1 MSKPFSTS
9 PLSANSVSCMVPWKP
24 EITARSPSAKFW
36 SVCASRT
43 GLFIVISLITAS
55 FCTTLASSCVSLPN
69 FLASSTLSSERS
81 SFASSFITTSMS
93 VTDWKMVEA
102 ICRTWVKSCS
112 KGFRTMLD
120 TDCDRIKENAIIK
133 IMTMSSKIIFIHAS
147 SWLGD
152 MKLNSTIKWSLVKTT
167 LLLIRVGGP
176 FGEFQGN
183 ALVTSTGCCMLRA
196 RTLHG

>member
-1 MSKPFSTS
+1 MWS
-9 PLSANSVSCMVPWKP
+9 LQ
-24 EITARSPSAKFW
+24 PS
-36 SVCASRT
+36 
-43 GLFIVISLITAS
+43 L
-55 FCTTLASSCVSLPN
+55 
-69 FLASSTLSSERS
+69 
-81 SFASSFITTSMS
+81 
-93 VTDWKMVEA
+93 
-102 ICRTWVKSCS
+102 
-112 KGFRTMLD
+112 
-120 TDCDRIKENAIIK
+120 K
-133 IMTMSSKIIFIHAS
+133 IMTMSSKIISDTVQLDATGALAAMRCYAMRCYATLCDAMWLFNGLEYFESSHGVTTGLSKRFHKCQGQVTFIHAS